1 MKVTKYLAAAA
12 AVCIAGGLAWGGGL
26 WQTMPIIGGAAY
38 CSGSNIVGPAQ
49 QTITGQSGTPAGANA
64 TTGNVICTVTEPA
77 GPPALVGTEVVPV
90 DINTPGTAQPNGGAQ
105 TAVLPVTAL
114 GQGYGAMQVFTTT
127 GTTASVVVANGINS
141 FIYAGGANNAATITS
156 LSLPPNPMQNQD
168 FCISNASTGTSILT
182 LTAVAVGTSGQ
193 SIVGVTPTSVPVATA
208 VGTAG
213 TVTLSRI
220 CWQYQVS
227 NTSWYRIQ

>member
-1 MKVTKYLAAAA
+1 MKLTKYLAAAA

-49 QTITGQSGTPAGANA
+49 QTITGQSGTPAAANA

-114 GQGYGAMQVFTTT
+114 GTGYGGFVINSTT
-127 GTTASVVVANGINS
+127 GTGQNPVVANGIQKY
-141 FIYAGGANNAATITS
+141 IYTGAGSATFATIT
-156 LSLPPNPMQNQD
+156 LPPNPMQNQT
-168 FCISNASTGTSILT
+168 FCIDNAGTGILT
-182 LTAVAVGTSGQ
+182 LTAVNAGTSGQ
-193 SIVGVTPTSVPVATA
+193 VFAGGTTPTTLGVQVTTGSATYVLTSA
-208 VGTAG
+208 
-213 TVTLSRI
+213 
-220 CWQYQVS
+220 CWIYQVA
-227 NTSWYRIQ
+227 NTTWYRYI